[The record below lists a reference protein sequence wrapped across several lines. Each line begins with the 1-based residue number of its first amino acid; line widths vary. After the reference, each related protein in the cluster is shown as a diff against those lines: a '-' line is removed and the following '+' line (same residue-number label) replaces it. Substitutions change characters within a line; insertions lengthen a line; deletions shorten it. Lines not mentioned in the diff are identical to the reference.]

1 MGRPWALKKAWL
13 EGKLT
18 RFGVPPEPITTAPAV
33 KTEKQQI
40 TAAKDLWN
48 EIEQKR
54 SRLKEIEL
62 DAELRWRDLDR
73 KLTELEKV
81 KPISKVAAMR
91 RDLIKK
97 IAEWEHLTQTLAPL
111 E

>member
-1 MGRPWALKKAWL
+1 
-13 EGKLT
+13 
-18 RFGVPPEPITTAPAV
+18 
-33 KTEKQQI
+33 
-40 TAAKDLWN
+40 
-48 EIEQKR
+48 
-54 SRLKEIEL
+54 LKEIEL